1 MAHCPLPSARIP
13 DTMTSAAAVLL
24 RRRAL
29 LVVGLVVTY
38 WGAGSCGLPAYGKI
52 AHPGADAAVAATNIH
67 DVRGVFSWDTLPVS
81 FHGGNLSNQY
91 SDESIQ
97 QLSRY
102 RQPKILTEHIASQ
115 PETRHVPLIPPV
127 SPPVQTRE
135 KGRVS
140 SAKLRVGELVYV

>member
-1 MAHCPLPSARIP
+1 
-13 DTMTSAAAVLL
+13 MTSAAAILL

-29 LVVGLVVTY
+29 LVVGLVVSY

-52 AHPGADAAVAATNIH
+52 AHPGADAAVATKNTR

-102 RQPKILTEHIASQ
+102 PTTQDPDRTHC
-115 PETRHVPLIPPV
+115 IPARIP
-127 SPPVQTRE
+127 SRSIDTNGFMQL
-135 KGRVS
+135 
-140 SAKLRVGELVYV
+140 A